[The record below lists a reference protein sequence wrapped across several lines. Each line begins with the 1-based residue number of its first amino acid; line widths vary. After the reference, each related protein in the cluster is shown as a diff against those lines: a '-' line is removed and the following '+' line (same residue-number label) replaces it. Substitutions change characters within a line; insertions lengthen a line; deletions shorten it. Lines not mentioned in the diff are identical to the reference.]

1 MAARRFFTQKEVD
14 DVKENLEKLPDLSSQ
29 RMTRKDVLEH
39 LKETIVMLSREKGY
53 GTEDIKSAMDAMNFN
68 FSEKSIADI
77 IRKEAGD
84 KKRQTKKDKDGIV

>member
-1 MAARRFFTQKEVD
+1 
-14 DVKENLEKLPDLSSQ
+14 
-29 RMTRKDVLEH
+29 
-39 LKETIVMLSREKGY
+39 MLSREKGY

-84 KKRQTKKDKDGIV
+84 KKRRSKKDKEGIV